1 MAQLREIK
9 KRMGAVKTI
18 QRITKTMQMIATAKF
33 TASLSRAKNS
43 RAYTETIR
51 TLVGQVAAHAS
62 DASHPLLTGS
72 GKSSGKDLVLVIAS
86 DRGLAGAYNGNVL
99 RIANKQIA
107 ELRGQGRNVALEVSG
122 RKAVGYFKFLKIN
135 IDSRHAVG
143 DKPKF
148 DTVEAIAQNYM
159 ERFISGEV
167 DSVRVIY
174 MKFISNSRQK
184 PEVMQLL
191 PLTLPK
197 GGDDAA
203 QATGKGPSG
212 QAGKPAGGHAVYEM
226 LPSPEELMNELL
238 PRSVKV
244 SLFQAY
250 LDAVVSENVMRMVA
264 MKAAT
269 DNAGGLG
276 RTLKRNYNRA
286 RQARITT
293 ELNEIV
299 SGAQALA

>member
-1 MAQLREIK
+1 
-9 KRMGAVKTI
+9 
-18 QRITKTMQMIATAKF
+18 
-33 TASLSRAKNS
+33 
-43 RAYTETIR
+43 
-51 TLVGQVAAHAS
+51 
-62 DASHPLLTGS
+62 
-72 GKSSGKDLVLVIAS
+72 
-86 DRGLAGAYNGNVL
+86 
-99 RIANKQIA
+99 
-107 ELRGQGRNVALEVSG
+107 
-122 RKAVGYFKFLKIN
+122 
-135 IDSRHAVG
+135 
-143 DKPKF
+143 
-148 DTVEAIAQNYM
+148 
-159 ERFISGEV
+159 
-167 DSVRVIY
+167 
-174 MKFISNSRQK
+174 
-184 PEVMQLL
+184 
-191 PLTLPK
+191 
-197 GGDDAA
+197 
-203 QATGKGPSG
+203 
-212 QAGKPAGGHAVYEM
+212 M